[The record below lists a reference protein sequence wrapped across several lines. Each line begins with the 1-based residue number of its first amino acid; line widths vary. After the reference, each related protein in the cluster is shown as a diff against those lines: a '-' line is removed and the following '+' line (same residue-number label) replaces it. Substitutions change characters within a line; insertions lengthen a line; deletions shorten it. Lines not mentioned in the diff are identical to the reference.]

1 MRKNSEETGKR
12 QEKERYDEIAGSTV
26 II

>member
-12 QEKERYDEIAGSTV
+12 QEKERYDEITGSTV